1 VAKDP
6 YKLLG
11 VDRSASDEDIRKA
24 YRTLAKK
31 MHPDVNPGNE
41 AAANKFKEISAAYS
55 LLSDKKL
62 RAQYDSGQVD
72 ASGQTQSPFGRG
84 FGQNGG
90 FQHTGFGGGSDDIS
104 DLFSSLF
111 GMNMGPQT
119 GGSRR
124 QGYRQR
130 PVPKKG
136 GDLKYTLA
144 LTFFESLKG
153 GNKRIKLK
161 DGQSLNV
168 KIPDGVEDGA
178 VLRLRGKGQTGHHG
192 GANGDAR
199 VHITVK
205 PHKYYVRE
213 GNVLRLS
220 LPITLKEAILGAKV
234 NLPMPSGAVKLNIP
248 AGNSGKAL
256 RLKGKGVQGSD
267 LIVTPYIVLSD
278 NISETLVAWARSE
291 PDDMVFNPRVN
302 LNG

>member
-104 DLFSSLF
+104 DLFSSL
-111 GMNMGPQT
+111 
-119 GGSRR
+119 
-124 QGYRQR
+124 
-130 PVPKKG
+130 
-136 GDLKYTLA
+136 
-144 LTFFESLKG
+144 TFFESLKG

-213 GNVLRLS
+213 GDVLRLS